1 MIDRRMTRRRFLLR
15 GTLAGG
21 AVTLGLPLLE
31 AFLNG
36 NGTAMAAELGGA
48 PLPLRFGT
56 WFWGCGSIPNR
67 WDPKNVGAGYD
78 LPPQLQAL
86 APVQSQVSVLTGFSV
101 ILDGKA
107 NQPHLS
113 GNTALRTGSVA
124 DDWQQITAPTLDVL
138 IADAIGT
145 GAYFRSL
152 DLTAD
157 GDPKTT
163 YSFRSGTAMNASI
176 PSALELY
183 QKVFGADFQ
192 DPNAAEFKPDPRIMV
207 RRSVLEGV
215 SEQRQKLVRNA
226 SAADRQ
232 RLDQYFQSVREV
244 EQKLALQL
252 EKPPPA
258 QACSI
263 PPAPRKFEIGTD
275 VDQRKAHHRLMAE
288 LLAMALAC
296 NQTRV
301 FNMVFS
307 TAASDLRRA
316 GNTTAHHQA
325 THEELV
331 DRALGYQPTADH
343 FSMRSMEAW
352 AEFVSILASVREGA
366 GTLLDNCL
374 VLAHSDVSYAKTHDV
389 AGIPMMIAGRA
400 GGRLRSGIH
409 VRGNGEPV
417 TRVGLTAMQALG
429 LPVESWGSQ
438 SLRSARPVTELMA

>member
-1 MIDRRMTRRRFLLR
+1 MTGMRMSRRRFLR

-21 AVTLGLPLLE
+21 AVTLGLPLLDM
-31 AFLNG
+31 FLDG
-36 NGTAMAAELGGA
+36 NGTALAAELGGG
-48 PLPLRFGT
+48 PLPQRFGT

-67 WDPKNVGAGYD
+67 WDPRSVGVGYD

-86 APVQSQVSVLTGFSV
+86 APVQSQVSVLSGFSV
-101 ILDGKA
+101 MLDGKG

-113 GNTALRTGSVA
+113 GNTALRTGTVA
-124 DDWQQITAPTLDVL
+124 DDWQQISAPTLDVL
-138 IADAIGT
+138 VADAIGS

-176 PSALELY
+176 PNAAELY
-183 QKVFGADFQ
+183 QKVFGPDFH
-192 DPNAAEFKPDPRIMV
+192 DPNAAEFTPDPRIMV
-207 RRSVLEGV
+207 RRSVLAGV
-215 SEQRQKLVRNA
+215 GEERRKLMRTA
-226 SAADRQ
+226 STADRA

-258 QACSI
+258 QACVI
-263 PPAPRKFEIGTD
+263 PPTPRRLDTGTD
-275 VDQRKAHHRLMAE
+275 VDQRKAQHRMMAE

-316 GNTTAHHQA
+316 GNTTGHHQS

-331 DRALGYQPTADH
+331 DRDLGYQPTTDY
-343 FSMRSMEAW
+343 FSTRSMEAW
-352 AEFVSILASVREGA
+352 AEFVAILASVREGA

-374 VLAHSDVSYAKTHDV
+374 VLAHSEVSYAKTHDV
-389 AGIPMMIAGRA
+389 TGMPMMIAGRA

-417 TRVGLTAMQALG
+417 TRVGLTAMQAMGMPIDRWGTKSL
-429 LPVESWGSQ
+429 ESTRVVS
-438 SLRSARPVTELMA
+438 ELLA